1 MTSFILFVFEGEQL
15 EKMIFDNIKKNF
27 FNKAQNIIFASYK
40 AEIYQLWR
48 KLKDD
53 EYLDTLEIMKERGNS
68 GLEDIAR
75 EQITEIH
82 LFFDHDAH
90 SHTDTI
96 TLEEYSG
103 ILRQMLDT
111 FDDEYGQGK
120 LWISYPMA
128 EALKHCKKDM
138 AACFSNCVVSIAD
151 NKNYKALIN
160 SISDYRDIRK
170 ITAADWFW
178 LIAVHLL
185 KTHCFL
191 EDAYRQP
198 DYAACAGW
206 LEKGIQKLLHERQVE
221 KCIVPAGKT
230 AVFSAFPF
238 FLLYYFGEP
247 LYRKAAWPDTAK
259 PCNFSCLTEG
269 PYG

>member
-1 MTSFILFVFEGEQL
+1 MTSCILFVFEGEQP
-15 EKMIFDNIKKNF
+15 EKMIFNNIKKNF
-27 FNKAQNIIFASYK
+27 FNNVQNIIFASYK
-40 AEIYQLWR
+40 AEIYQLWL
-48 KLKDD
+48 KLKDN
-53 EYLDTLEIMKERGNS
+53 EYLDTLEIMKERDNS

-90 SHTDTI
+90 SHTDTM

-103 ILRQMLDT
+103 IIRQMLDT

-128 EALKHCKKDM
+128 EALKHCKKDI

-151 NKNYKALIN
+151 NKSYKALIN
-160 SISDYRDIRK
+160 SVSDYRDI
-170 ITAADWFW
+170 TAADWHW
-178 LIAVHLL
+178 LIAVHAL

-191 EDAYRQP
+191 ENAYQRP
-198 DYAACAGW
+198 DYAVCARW
-206 LEKGIQKLLHERQVE
+206 LEKGIQKLIHEKQLE
-221 KCIVPAGKT
+221 KYIAPEGAT

-247 LYRKAAWPDTAK
+247 LYRQAAWPDTSK
-259 PCNFSCLTEG
+259 PCNFSCLIK
-269 PYG
+269 